1 MLDSLK
7 RLVKFI
13 KLKKTHILRYTITIS
28 NADICYQL
36 PSWTAENRTFPAL
49 QNVPQ
54 HIPSPTAD
62 STKYSCRLFVFV
74 PPTLQVAAP
83 IHTLPMISFCG
94 SFDEWMFLNLI
105 NPFLLSCLKAMR
117 IFF

>member
-1 MLDSLK
+1 MLTYATS
-7 RLVKFI
+7 
-13 KLKKTHILRYTITIS
+13 Y
-28 NADICYQL
+28 L
-36 PSWTAENRTFPAL
+36 PGQQRTEHSQPYRMFHRTDPE
-49 QNVPQ
+49 
-54 HIPSPTAD
+54 HIPSPAAD
-62 STKYSCRLFVFV
+62 STAKYSCRLFVSV